1 MAALE
6 VGRGKVG
13 TLEPSSGFPSG
24 PSLKSATLHKIV
36 TASGSTSQQKVFGKA
51 PPRVGCSAN
60 ELPPSGIMA
69 VHMRN
74 ALAVLRT

>member
-13 TLEPSSGFPSG
+13 TLERSPGFPSG

-36 TASGSTSQQKVFGKA
+36 TASGSTTQQKVFGKA
-51 PPRVGCSAN
+51 PPGIGCSN
-60 ELPPSGIMA
+60 ELPPSGSMA

-74 ALAVLRT
+74 